1 MACRDR
7 QSPVSPS
14 FSHRSIISSAAV
26 SQETLTRKSQ
36 PGFMAATSELL
47 DAWNISGYTLV
58 VMDTLPSA
66 MENTQWKTHSHLDML
81 FSIGFTGL
89 NGISCIF
96 CHTWGICD
104 SQLHK
109 TIAGGDIRHA
119 WVMEKAPPSNP
130 PEVVVLLRKSDRFQ
144 GQFRPTLV
152 SNIFLHDHPDC

>member
-1 MACRDR
+1 MNIMEDGVQG
-7 QSPVSPS
+7 QSPVSLSEAPWSSVQRFRRRRWPVNPS
-14 FSHRSIISSAAV
+14 LASWRPPVSSWM
-26 SQETLTRKSQ
+26 L
-36 PGFMAATSELL
+36 G
-47 DAWNISGYTLV
+47 WNISGYTLV
-58 VMDTLPSA
+58 VMDSLPSA
-66 MENTQWKTHSHLDML
+66 MENTFPFRHV

-96 CHTWGICD
+96 CHKWGICD

-109 TIAGGDIRHA
+109 TIAGYGDIRHA